1 MMEERVEGCDQPPP
15 LLQKRGRPRLGA
27 LDEAEIERYCQES
40 LTPLT
45 VAMLIGQ
52 PLLAYDVALRCLQ
65 QGHVVLVAQVEG
77 VIGR

>member
-1 MMEERVEGCDQPPP
+1 MMEERVERFDQPPP

-27 LDEAEIERYCQES
+27 LDEAEIERYYRES
-40 LTPLT
+40 ITPLT

-52 PLLAYDVALRCLQ
+52 PLLAHDVALRSLP
-65 QGHVVLVAQVEG
+65 QGHVVRVAQGEG